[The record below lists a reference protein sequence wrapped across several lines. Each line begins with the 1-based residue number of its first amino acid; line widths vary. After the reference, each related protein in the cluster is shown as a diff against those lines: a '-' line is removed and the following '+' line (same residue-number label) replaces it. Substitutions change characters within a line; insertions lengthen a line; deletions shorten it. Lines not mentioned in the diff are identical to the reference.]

1 MSHVTAVAV
10 WATINNRSP
19 FEFAAPNEALLT
31 LQAFI
36 STVALMG
43 LVLCALTRE
52 RRDAIARVQD
62 GSKQLEA
69 MVADRTRE
77 LAIRNQELGRDIA
90 EKERLAAALQAREAQ
105 LAEAQAIT
113 HVGSWDWDVKTDRV
127 TWSAELFRIYGIT
140 PDEFAG
146 TFAAYLSR
154 VHPDDRERVSQVVQR
169 AMRERE
175 PWELT
180 ERIVRPDGSV
190 RVLKTVGKVLTD
202 AQGNITGMYGACL
215 DATEA
220 TRIEQIRAVQIRIT
234 TALLDAPSWEHAI
247 ESVMRGICEGLGW
260 ERRADLAGR
269 RQARAH
275 APGVLLAGRRCACAG
290 GREPKPRPCGAA
302 KACRDAAGSSRPS
315 SGSKTC

>member
-1 MSHVTAVAV
+1 M
-10 WATINNRSP
+10 
-19 FEFAAPNEALLT
+19 
-31 LQAFI
+31 
-36 STVALMG
+36 
-43 LVLCALTRE
+43 CALTRE

-69 MVADRTRE
+69 MVAERTRE

-140 PDEFAG
+140 PDEFSG
-146 TFAAYLSR
+146 TFAAYSR
-154 VHPDDRERVSQVVQR
+154 AFTPMTASASARPFSVPCRSASLGQ
-169 AMRERE
+169 
-175 PWELT
+175 LT

-190 RVLKTVGKVLTD
+190 RVLRTVGRVLTD

-269 RQARAH
+269 CRRRAH
-275 APGVLLAGRRCACAG
+275 AASLLLAGRRSACAG
-290 GREPKPRPCGAA
+290 GREP
-302 KACRDAAGSSRPS
+302 
-315 SGSKTC
+315 